1 VGRRDNLEPVSRLT
15 TASII
20 AERIRASIMDGSFAP
35 GSQLGE
41 ANLAEQ
47 LEVSRGPVRE
57 ALQRLI
63 QEGLLRSEPHR
74 GVFVIT
80 LEDDEIDDIYLAR
93 GAVERSAVRVL
104 LNGGNRAYLDKLDRL
119 LERMARAA
127 ERDKWAA
134 VADLDLQFHE
144 TLVAATGSKRLVR
157 MFSTL
162 IVETRMCMGEL
173 ERAYPARLALVEE
186 HRELFEEIRDGR
198 SSALQTIDRHFENAV
213 ADLRPAPA

>member
-1 VGRRDNLEPVSRLT
+1 MRVRRSAKIAPVNRPT

-20 AERIRASIMDGSFAP
+20 ADRLREGIMDGSFAP
-35 GSQLGE
+35 GVQLGE
-41 ANLAEQ
+41 ADLADR
-47 LEVSRGPVRE
+47 LDVSRGPVRE

-74 GVFVIT
+74 GVFVID
-80 LEDDEIDDIYLAR
+80 LGPDEIDDIYLAR

-104 LNGGNRAYLDKLDRL
+104 LENGNSKVFDRLDKL
-119 LERMARAA
+119 LERMAKAA
-127 ERDKWAA
+127 ERDNWSA

-144 TLVAATGSKRLVR
+144 VLVEASGSKRLVR

-173 ERAYPARLALVEE
+173 EQAYPARHAIVDE
-186 HRELFEEIRDGR
+186 HRELFELIRKGDEA
-198 SSALQTIDRHFENAV
+198 ALRTIDRHFTNAV
-213 ADLRPAPA
+213 NDLRP